1 METTAEL
8 ILKGH
13 FSQLKDKVNK
23 EAIPKEDGMKEKA
36 VTLLNQ
42 TFYYLK
48 KQQAVNRLD
57 AEGLE
62 LYQQMEKLLVDINKK
77 SDVSVPDK
85 LPMRKAKGR
94 QSKENQRKTGT

>member
-23 EAIPKEDGMKEKA
+23 NAIPNEDGMKEKA

-42 TFYYLK
+42 TFYYLR
-48 KQQAVNRLD
+48 KQQAINRLD

-62 LYQQMEKLLVDINKK
+62 LYQQMEKLLIDMGNK

-85 LPMRKAKGR
+85 LPMRKAQGR
-94 QSKENQRKTGT
+94 QRKEDQRKTG